1 MVQQEKPEYNDEGLA
16 SDFQTLVSIAR
27 WNYIGIPFID
37 FLLPYFSK
45 GILDASATEVGI
57 IVSFSMVGIIISS
70 ALTGYLTSKVGSKRL
85 MVIASF
91 GRGCAYLMMYVAFL
105 MSSIQLMMIGA
116 LMKGV
121 FVGIFEVAYEVLI
134 AEKSHKSQRS
144 YAYGKAL
151 SSRGKIFFTGGVI
164 GFSLYGILRS
174 RTEYLFLQMI
184 PMLLFAGA
192 MVWAGFRLQVK
203 IHENPKVVIPG
214 DNEVIKQV
222 EEPDVQESKN
232 SHVPTVSR
240 ALIIGSIFL
249 FTSLFLSSLND
260 SLTNPFIQVYLLE
273 VLDSSFTVVL
283 FAYMPGAVVS
293 FILAPRFGKIADR
306 INPYWGITFV
316 SIAGAALTWWLV
328 NVTEIWMFSLIF
340 LFDRGFALT
349 GHLLVKNIMSRLSI
363 KNRGKNMGFAWSIA
377 NIGGVL
383 GPTLGGILWDAYN
396 PRMPFILSIFIELLL
411 IFFYLFGLKRSKDY
425 MAEPLVSLTT

>member
-1 MVQQEKPEYNDEGLA
+1 MVQQEKWEYDDEGLA
-16 SDFQTLVSIAR
+16 SDFQTLINIAR

-45 GILDASATEVGI
+45 GILGASATEVGV
-57 IVSFSMVGIIISS
+57 IVSFSVVGVIISS
-70 ALTGYLTSKVGSKRL
+70 AIAGYMTSKVGSKRL
-85 MVIASF
+85 MVIASI
-91 GRGCAYLMMYVAFL
+91 GRGCAYLTMYFAFL

-116 LMKGV
+116 FMKGT

-144 YAYGKAL
+144 YAYGKVV
-151 SSRGKIFFTGGVI
+151 SSRGTIFFVGGAI
-164 GFSLYGILRS
+164 GFSLYGILSS
-174 RTEYLFLQMI
+174 RTDYLFLQMI
-184 PMLLFAGA
+184 PMLFFAGA
-192 MVWAGFRLQVK
+192 MVWSGFRLK
-203 IHENPKVVIPG
+203 IKIQEKSKVFKPES
-214 DNEVIKQV
+214 NEDIKQV
-222 EEPDVQESKN
+222 EALDVQGPKKFQLS
-232 SHVPTVSR
+232 TVSP

-293 FILAPRFGKIADR
+293 FILAPRIGKVADR
-306 INPYWGITFV
+306 INPYWGIAIV
-316 SIAGAALTWWLV
+316 SIVGAALTWWLV

-340 LFDRGFALT
+340 LFDRGFAIT
-349 GHLLVKNIMSRLSI
+349 GALLVKNVMSRLSI
-363 KNRGKNMGFAWSIA
+363 KNRGKNLGYSWSIS

-396 PRMPFILSIFIELLL
+396 PRMPFILSIFIELIL
-411 IFFYLFGLKRSKDY
+411 IFFYLIGLNRSKDY
-425 MAEPLVSLTT
+425 MAEPMDSLTT